1 MQWQKRQGRRTTD
14 EPPADQSMTTASV
27 SSSAVPRRR
36 LKVLEFFSGIGGM
49 RVALKEAIRG
59 SDMAIESCQA
69 YDISLYANQTYAH
82 NFSSSSDDHKPIT
95 KLVEQLKSV
104 PAADLWTMSPP
115 CQPFTS
121 KGNRK
126 DSEDKRCNGLKG
138 LIKLLN
144 ADGGGLE
151 EEQKPTYMLLEN
163 VAPFATSDMCI
174 LWKNCLKQNGYS
186 YKEYLL
192 SPMDVGIPNHR
203 LRYYMLVE
211 KGTNRWGI
219 PPEAHQHEE
228 ICKIPPGVDPL
239 QEQVKNRRTLSYYL
253 RDSVQFKQQSPEL
266 YESLLVPMEV
276 LEQPWATQL
285 GVVSQHDTH
294 SHCFTAGYGRLY
306 HAASGSLLLEDYGTA
321 LSENPIDRS
330 DMVAYHGK
338 LRRLAP
344 SELLH
349 LFGFPSTYEFPP
361 RLTSLEQQYKLIGN
375 SINVTVVSMLLKEL
389 LLADA

>member
-1 MQWQKRQGRRTTD
+1 
-14 EPPADQSMTTASV
+14 
-27 SSSAVPRRR
+27 
-36 LKVLEFFSGIGGM
+36 
-49 RVALKEAIRG
+49 
-59 SDMAIESCQA
+59 
-69 YDISLYANQTYAH
+69 
-82 NFSSSSDDHKPIT
+82 
-95 KLVEQLKSV
+95 
-104 PAADLWTMSPP
+104 
-115 CQPFTS
+115 
-121 KGNRK
+121 
-126 DSEDKRCNGLKG
+126 
-138 LIKLLN
+138 
-144 ADGGGLE
+144 
-151 EEQKPTYMLLEN
+151 
-163 VAPFATSDMCI
+163 
-174 LWKNCLKQNGYS
+174 
-186 YKEYLL
+186 
-192 SPMDVGIPNHR
+192 
-203 LRYYMLVE
+203 MLVE

-285 GVVSQHDTH
+285 GVVSQHETH

-306 HAASGSLLLEDYGTA
+306 HAASGSLLLEDYGAA